1 VRPPALFLWLGLMG
15 RALLTHPTDPLAAKV
30 SRSVVARYCS
40 MRSAFSMMSARLW
53 VGSFLE
59 GTQAIPVYV
68 RGQARFFDR
77 LGQEVDAAA

>member
-1 VRPPALFLWLGLMG
+1 
-15 RALLTHPTDPLAAKV
+15 
-30 SRSVVARYCS
+30 

-53 VGSFLE
+53 VGSCLE

-68 RGQARFFDR
+68 RGQARFFDG